1 MISGT
6 SGVRRNGKGGKPSPQ
21 RRLKGFRASAFR
33 HKKGSVLVMD
43 DDAYVTEM
51 LCDMLNE
58 SGYEACAA
66 SNGDEAIQRFT
77 RAKTLGRPI
86 STVILDLNIPSGMG
100 GSETIGKLRNMDP
113 GVRAI
118 LLTGDISHPEIAKYR
133 ESGFRAALLKPFT
146 RAELME
152 ALNWTSESPPD
163 MDETP
168 CK

>member
-1 MISGT
+1 MISGA
-6 SGVRRNGKGGKPSPQ
+6 SGVRRNGKGGKPSPK
-21 RRLKGFRASAFR
+21 RMLKGFRVPASR

-43 DDAYVTEM
+43 DDAYVTEI

-66 SNGDEAIQRFT
+66 SNGDEAIRRFT
-77 RAKTLGRPI
+77 RAKTLGRSI
-86 STVILDLNIPSGMG
+86 NTVILDLNIPSGMD
-100 GSETIGKLRNMDP
+100 GSETIGKLRDLDP

-118 LLTGDISHPEIAKYR
+118 LLTGDISHPEITRYR
-133 ESGFRAALLKPFT
+133 ESGFRAVLLKPFT

-152 ALNWTSESPPD
+152 ALIWTSESPPD

-168 CK
+168 SE